1 MAMST
6 VALAAPLSASRAFR
20 KIKSKATAPSP
31 LKYPEFTLRMALL
44 WAPFTVHRSGNS
56 MREDVQ
62 NAVHRVDQDRLWQR
76 LMEMA
81 RIGAIPGNGVD
92 RPAFSKED
100 IAARKLLIAWA
111 RARGFTVAADA
122 IGNLFIRRAGA
133 DPRAAPVMTGS
144 HMDSQP
150 RGGRFDGIYG
160 VLAGLE
166 ALEAIDAA
174 GARTRHPIELVAWS
188 NEEGGRFPP
197 CTMGSAVYTGAR
209 PLAGFLEVKDNDGV
223 ALKDALAR
231 TLAATP
237 EAGKRELNAPAAA
250 YLEAHIEQGPL
261 LEREGRAI
269 GVVTGIQGLRWFNVE
284 VFGETAHAGTTPL
297 ALRKDALREAIAAIN
312 ALHELT
318 RDAAD
323 TVRFTIGRM
332 QVAPNSPNSVPSHVL
347 FSVDVRH
354 PDPATIARLGDAV
367 EPAVRKAVKH
377 CSVQVTPTLRDDPCT
392 FDPAVV
398 DCVERA
404 AQTLALPHRR
414 MPSGASHDAMYM
426 ARVCPTGMIFVPCEK
441 GISHNEAENAKP
453 EDLAAGARVLT
464 AALLELANQ

>member
-1 MAMST
+1 
-6 VALAAPLSASRAFR
+6 
-20 KIKSKATAPSP
+20 
-31 LKYPEFTLRMALL
+31 
-44 WAPFTVHRSGNS
+44 

-62 NAVHRVDQDRLWQR
+62 DAISRVDQQRLWAR
-76 LMEMA
+76 HMEMA
-81 RIGAIPGNGVD
+81 RIGAIPGNGVN
-92 RPAFSKED
+92 RAAFSRED
-100 IAARKLLIAWA
+100 IAARKVLISWA
-111 RARGFTVAADA
+111 RARNFAVAVDA

-166 ALEAIDAA
+166 ALEAIEEA
-174 GARTRHPIELVAWS
+174 GLATRRPIELVAWS

-197 CTMGSAVYTGAR
+197 CTMGSAVYTGAKT
-209 PLAGFLEVKDNDGV
+209 LHEFLEVTDNDGI
-223 ALKDALAR
+223 ALKDALAQ

-237 EAGKRELNAPAAA
+237 ASEKRELTAPAAA
-250 YLEAHIEQGPL
+250 YIETHIEQGPL
-261 LEREGRAI
+261 LEQEGKTI
-269 GVVTGIQGLRWFNVE
+269 GIVTGIQGLRWFNVE

-297 ALRKDALREAIAAIN
+297 GPRKDALREAIAAIN

-323 TVRFTIGRM
+323 TVRFTVGRM
-332 QVAPNSPNSVPSHVL
+332 LVTPNSPNSVPSHVL

-367 EPAVRKAVKH
+367 EPTVRKAAKR
-377 CSVQVTPTLRDDPCT
+377 CSVKVTPTLHDDPCA

-404 AQTLALPHRR
+404 ARTLKLAHRR
-414 MPSGASHDAMYM
+414 MPSGASHDAMYL
-426 ARVCPTGMIFVPCEK
+426 ARVCPTGMIFVPCER
-441 GISHNEAENAKP
+441 GISHNEAESAKP
-453 EDLAAGARVLT
+453 GDLAAGARVLT
-464 AALLELANQ
+464 AALLELAGQNRDS

>member
-1 MAMST
+1 
-6 VALAAPLSASRAFR
+6 
-20 KIKSKATAPSP
+20 
-31 LKYPEFTLRMALL
+31 
-44 WAPFTVHRSGNS
+44 
-56 MREDVQ
+56 MREDAQ
-62 NAVHRVDQDRLWQR
+62 DAVSRVDEQRLWGR

-81 RIGAIPGNGVD
+81 QIGAIPGGGVN
-92 RPAFSKED
+92 RAAFSQED
-100 IAARKLLIAWA
+100 VAARKLLISWS
-111 RARGFTVAADA
+111 RAHGFSVAQDDV
-122 IGNLFIRRAGA
+122 GNLFIRRPGT
-133 DPRAAPVMTGS
+133 DPHAAPVITGS

-166 ALEAIDAA
+166 ALEAMERA
-174 GARTRHPIELVAWS
+174 GVKTRHPVELVAWS

-197 CTMGSAVYTGAR
+197 CTMGSAVYTRAR
-209 PLAGFLEVKDNDGV
+209 PLGDFLDVKDNEGV

-237 EAGKRELNAPAAA
+237 DAGKRALNSPAAA
-250 YLEAHIEQGPL
+250 YIEAHIEQGPL
-261 LEREGRAI
+261 LEQERKAI

-284 VFGETAHAGTTPL
+284 LFGETAHAGTTPL
-297 ALRKDALREAIAAIN
+297 AGRKDALREAIAAIS

-318 RDAAD
+318 RDESD

-332 QVAPNSPNSVPSHVL
+332 LVEPNSPNSVASHVL
-347 FSVDVRH
+347 FSVDMRH
-354 PDPATIARLGDAV
+354 PDPATIERLGKAV
-367 EPAVRKAVKH
+367 EPTVQKAAKRCAVK
-377 CSVQVTPTLRDDPCT
+377 VTPTLHDDPCA

-404 AQTLALPHRR
+404 AQALRLPHRR

-441 GISHNEAENAKP
+441 GVSHNEAENARP

-464 AALLELANQ
+464 AALLELAK